1 MAALALEFTILTAAR
16 SGETIGT
23 RWSEID
29 MDADVWTV
37 PKVRMKAGREHRVPL
52 CNRAL
57 QLLRAVMTAG
67 DPNPSTFVFPGEKA
81 GRPLSHVA
89 MAKLLERMDV
99 EATVH
104 GFRSSFRD
112 WASETTGFAHQTVE
126 QALAHTI
133 QNKAEAAYRRG
144 DQLAKRRELMA
155 AWQSFCESGG
165 LLSRSGR

>member
-1 MAALALEFTILTAAR
+1 
-16 SGETIGT
+16 
-23 RWSEID
+23 
-29 MDADVWTV
+29 
-37 PKVRMKAGREHRVPL
+37 MKAGKEHRVPL
-52 CNRAL
+52 CSRAM
-57 QLLRAVMTAG
+57 QILRTVMPED
-67 DPNPSTFVFPGEKA
+67 DPKPGAYVFPGEKA
-81 GRPLSHVA
+81 GKPLSNMA

-126 QALAHTI
+126 QALAHAI

-165 LLSRSGR
+165 VVVPLRQATA